1 MHTLRKLLA
10 AVVLSGVALPCPAD
24 DKSKDPPADA
34 KPIVVPMEILPSRH
48 FVVPVT
54 LNGKGPFRM
63 ILDTGAP
70 LTLINSKAGK
80 EGELTKKASGGG
92 LMGLLGGGLNQVT
105 VGKMKVGG
113 VECEKTPAVVMDHP
127 TVQAI
132 SDAFKDEGGP
142 IYGLV
147 GFPFFGRYAMT
158 VDYQKKELTFR
169 PNGYKPG
176 DYMQDLMNNLMN
188 ADKLNKPKTV
198 AAAGLWGFAVDKDK
212 KDDDAGV
219 TVKTVFA
226 GGPADKAGLK
236 AGDRLLTVDGRWT
249 DSVGDTAVAV
259 SAVKPGKAVTA
270 VVARD
275 GKEVKLTVTPT
286 TGQ

>member
-1 MHTLRKLLA
+1 MRTLRKLLA
-10 AVVLSGVALPCPAD
+10 AVAFAGVALHCPAD
-24 DKSKDPPADA
+24 DKPKDAPADA

-80 EGELTKKASGGG
+80 AGALTKKESGGG
-92 LMGLLGGGLNQVT
+92 LLGMLGGGLNQVT
-105 VGKMKVGG
+105 VAKLKVGE
-113 VECEKTPAVVMDHP
+113 VECEKVPAVVMDHP
-127 TVQAI
+127 TVKAI
-132 SDAFKDEGGP
+132 SDAFEDEGGP

-176 DYMQDLMNNLMN
+176 DYLQDLMTNLMN
-188 ADKLNKPKTV
+188 ADKMNKPKTLT
-198 AAAGLWGFAVDKDK
+198 AAGLWGFAVDKGKSDEA
-212 KDDDAGV
+212 AGV
-219 TVKTVFA
+219 TVKTVYA

-259 SAVKPGKAVTA
+259 NAVKPGKSVTA

-286 TGQ
+286 AGQ